1 MPVNDQSDRVTTT
14 PENFSAFVLDDGST
28 AGAATLLIDG
38 GPLIARAVKQL
49 RTLTRSV
56 FIGGNRPDLA
66 RYAPVVYD
74 FYAAGP
80 LGAIA
85 SALEASPQPFV
96 LVLAVNLPLVTAG
109 WLLHLVAKA
118 DHDRASAVLSS
129 DGNQLQPLCAVYS
142 KNLLP
147 SLQSQLSGSR
157 DCGRRRTSHN
167 PSSGRH
173 IPTTHYQY
181 AERPRR
187 NPKLRLKQNSA
198 GSNPAL
204 PLIQTDI

>member
-74 FYAAGP
+74 LYSAGP

-147 SLQSQLSGSR
+147 SLQSQLAAGE
-157 DCGRRRTSHN
+157 RRSAEAVIAAAAGHPTILQAEDTSL
-167 PSSGRH
+167 
-173 IPTTHYQY
+173 
-181 AERPRR
+181 
-187 NPKLRLKQNSA
+187 LRIINMQNDLDA
-198 GSNPAL
+198 
-204 PLIQTDI
+204 IQNFA